1 MILFR
6 QPERSPLAAS
16 ALLSTSSL
24 RSSMTQKSPR
34 DRLDRTLVAR
44 GLAESREQAARLILV
59 GAVSV
64 DGVLVDKQA
73 KLVPADARIDVISRG
88 APFVSRG
95 GAKLAAALDAFH
107 MGVDGLVAMDIGAST
122 GGFTDCLLQRG
133 ARRVYAVDVGYGQ
146 LDWRLRLDSRVVVLE
161 RCNVRH
167 LESSAVPDCI
177 DLTVI
182 DVSFISLTLVL
193 PCAMRFL
200 RTGGS
205 LVALI
210 KPQFEVGRGQVGRG
224 GIVRDESKRHAVTQ
238 KILDKAARLGLTS
251 IGVLDSPV
259 PGQKGNREILAGFR
273 LFTEGQ
279 PEPGRSKEATP

>member
-1 MILFR
+1 MSLFR
-6 QPERSPLAAS
+6 QPERSLLAAS
-16 ALLSTSSL
+16 ALLSVPSL
-24 RSSMTQKSPR
+24 RSSMTQKTPR

-44 GLAESREQAARLILV
+44 GLAESRDQAARLILS

-64 DGVLVDKQA
+64 NGVLVDKQA
-73 KLVPADARIDVISRG
+73 KLVSADVRIDVTSRVT
-88 APFVSRG
+88 PFVSRG
-95 GAKLAAALDAFH
+95 GAKLAAALDTFH
-107 MGVDGLVAMDIGAST
+107 IGVYGLVAIDIGAST

-146 LDWRLRLDSRVVVLE
+146 LDWRLRHDPRVVVLE

-167 LESSAVPDCI
+167 LENSAVPDPI
-177 DLTVI
+177 DLAVI
-182 DVSFISLTLVL
+182 DVSFISLTIVL

-200 RTGGS
+200 RRAGS

-224 GIVRDESKRHAVTQ
+224 GVVRDESKRRAATQ
-238 KILDKAARLGLTS
+238 KILDKAAQLGLTS

-259 PGQKGNREILAGFR
+259 PGQKGNREILAAFVC
-273 LFTEGQ
+273 
-279 PEPGRSKEATP
+279 